1 MVRLTV
7 CSFVCSSVLL
17 WKCGLFVEMWAL
29 CGNVGSLQVANY
41 ARLFANP
48 LTAARR
54 GYIDDVIEPEVRSVC

>member
-7 CSFVCSSVLL
+7 CSFVCSSV
-17 WKCGLFVEMWAL
+17 LFVEMWAL